1 MCEHAYFFFGGV
13 LLGGVLFGGV
23 SFGGVLFGGVP
34 LGGVL
39 LGGVLLGG
47 TFLGLCYWVVMFCI
61 NVRMSCWFC
70 FVLRTAHV
78 SMGHLMTLRAV
89 SAAELNIQ

>member
-23 SFGGVLFGGVP
+23 SFGGALFGGVP

-61 NVRMSCWFC
+61 NLCYMQS
-70 FVLRTAHV
+70 LNHLANAHAMV
-78 SMGHLMTLRAV
+78 KLEGESR
-89 SAAELNIQ
+89 